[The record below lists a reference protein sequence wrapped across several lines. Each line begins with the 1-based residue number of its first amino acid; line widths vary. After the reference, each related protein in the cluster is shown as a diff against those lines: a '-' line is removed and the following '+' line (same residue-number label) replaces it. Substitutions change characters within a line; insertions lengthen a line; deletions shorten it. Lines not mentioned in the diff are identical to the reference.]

1 LEVVL
6 KYLLTQ
12 KTEAILLKK
21 RKKLLKNEKNKPN
34 QILDKVFDFADQ
46 YQQDPM
52 ALSASLL
59 VVAKTIYLDI
69 LGPEQTSEMFYAF
82 AQDLENHKYEKATI
96 H

>member
-1 LEVVL
+1 M
-6 KYLLTQ
+6 
-12 KTEAILLKK
+12 KK
-21 RKKLLKNEKNKPN
+21 EIKNKPKE
-34 QILDKVFDFADQ
+34 ILDEVFNFADQ

-69 LGPEQTSEMFYAF
+69 LGPEQTQDMFYAF
-82 AQDLENHKYEKATI
+82 AQDLENHEYKQVTI